1 MVVMTAVTAVVRRMA
16 SLGSVL
22 YLTAMVRVLFLIASF
37 LCPLSSIISRRNE
50 IFLLQ
55 RKGSVREGG
64 VLTW

>member
-22 YLTAMVRVLFLIASF
+22 YLTAMVRVFFLIAS
-37 LCPLSSIISRRNE
+37 LCPLSSFISRRNE
-50 IFLLQ
+50 ILLLQ
-55 RKGSVREGG
+55 RKDSFREGG